1 MLEIDYVFVKF
12 GVIEDWYNILLL
24 KSVLYLIFG
33 NNQMFMKLKK
43 NG

>member
-1 MLEIDYVFVKF
+1 MFEIDYVFVKF

-33 NNQMFMKLKK
+33 NN
-43 NG
+43 